1 MKRSKL
7 IKMLRLFFIVNS
19 LLICLAASTLAAD
32 LDSTVKEEKKP
43 IIITSETLTA
53 DNKNNTAVFE
63 GSVVAET
70 SDITMSSDKM
80 TVYYD
85 NSESK
90 VSKIHAIGNVK
101 VLNNTRVLFSKEAV
115 YLDNEEKI
123 IFSGNPKAVEG
134 DNVIT
139 GEKIIFF
146 IKDERAVVESSRVIL
161 KNTKDIK

>member
-1 MKRSKL
+1 M
-7 IKMLRLFFIVNS
+7 
-19 LLICLAASTLAAD
+19 CLAASTLAAD
-32 LDSTVKEEKKP
+32 LDSKVKEEKKP

-85 NSESK
+85 NSEGK

-115 YLDNEEKI
+115 YIDDEEKI

-161 KNTKDIK
+161 KNKKDIK

>member
-1 MKRSKL
+1 
-7 IKMLRLFFIVNS
+7 MLKQFFIVSS
-19 LLICLAASTLAAD
+19 LLLSVAIGSPSFAIKDTGN
-32 LDSTVKEEKKP
+32 TENKP

-53 DNKNNTAVFE
+53 DNKNNIAVFE
-63 GSVVAET
+63 GTVVAQT

-80 TVYYD
+80 IVYYD

-101 VLNNTRVLFSKEAV
+101 VLNNARVLFSKEAV

-146 IKDERAVVESSRVIL
+146 IKDERAVVKSSRVIL
-161 KNTKDIK
+161 QNKKDIK

>member
-1 MKRSKL
+1 
-7 IKMLRLFFIVNS
+7 MLRLFFIVNS
-19 LLICLAASTLAAD
+19 LLICFAVNSLAAD
-32 LDSTVKEEKKP
+32 APGTVKEDKKP

-63 GSVVAET
+63 GTVVAQT
-70 SDITMSSDKM
+70 SDMTMHSDKM
-80 TVYYD
+80 IVYYD

-90 VSKIHAIGNVK
+90 VDKIHAMGNVK
-101 VLNNTRVLFSKEAV
+101 VLNNERVLFSKDAV

-146 IKDERAVVESSRVIL
+146 LKDERAVVEGSRVIL
-161 KNTKDIK
+161 KNKKDIN